1 FVVGGPV
8 GDSELL
14 LCHGMVCV
22 VGRIRDLIL
31 QLSKSS
37 IYSTKPEVP
46 GKFGEWNNAVIGE
59 PLKPFRRAA
68 DAIEASGL
76 EYTILRPAWLTD
88 EDIIDYELTSRNEPF
103 KGTIVSRKSV
113 AALITDI
120 IDKPEKHIGENIGIN
135 QPVTDGDKPLF
146 M

>member
-1 FVVGGPV
+1 
-8 GDSELL
+8 
-14 LCHGMVCV
+14 
-22 VGRIRDLIL
+22 
-31 QLSKSS
+31 
-37 IYSTKPEVP
+37 
-46 GKFGEWNNAVIGE
+46 
-59 PLKPFRRAA
+59 
-68 DAIEASGL
+68 
-76 EYTILRPAWLTD
+76 
-88 EDIIDYELTSRNEPF
+88 ELTSRNEPF

>member
-1 FVVGGPV
+1 MQLR
-8 GDSELL
+8 LL
-14 LCHGMVCV
+14 
-22 VGRIRDLIL
+22 D
-31 QLSKSS
+31 
-37 IYSTKPEVP
+37 
-46 GKFGEWNNAVIGE
+46 WNIQFFA
-59 PLKPFRRAA
+59 LH
-68 DAIEASGL
+68 
-76 EYTILRPAWLTD
+76 WLTD

-135 QPVTDGDKPLF
+135 QPGTDGDKPFF

>member
-1 FVVGGPV
+1 MFAGKKSAQIREILI
-8 GDSELL
+8 SESAWEEMTCLFAP
-14 LCHGMVCV
+14 
-22 VGRIRDLIL
+22 
-31 QLSKSS
+31 S
-37 IYSTKPEVP
+37 
-46 GKFGEWNNAVIGE
+46 
-59 PLKPFRRAA
+59 LKPFRRAA

-135 QPVTDGDKPLF
+135 QPGTDGDKPFF